1 MRALATGIALATT
14 MALGPAPAQQAFRCT
29 DEQGR
34 VTYQERPCPPAV
46 SERKVDTT
54 PANPD
59 YDPAQRERVLKQGD
73 EAQRRLEERAAREE
87 AERAKRQAERELEEK
102 REREAREREAARE
115 AVPVYYWPG
124 NLSGSRPSVP
134 PPRPRSL
141 PNPVPKAPAP
151 PTR

>member
-1 MRALATGIALATT
+1 MRALAIGIALAVTVVP
-14 MALGPAPAQQAFRCT
+14 GPAPAQQAYRCT

-34 VTYQERPCPPAV
+34 VTYQERPCPTAA

-59 YDPAQRERVLKQGD
+59 YDPAQRERVLKQGE
-73 EAQRRLEERAAREE
+73 EAQRRLEERAARDE
-87 AERAKRQAERELEEK
+87 AERKKRQAERELEEK
-102 REREAREREAARE
+102 REREMREREEARE

-124 NLSGSRPSVP
+124 NLSGNRPAVP
-134 PPRPRSL
+134 PPRPRPL
-141 PNPVPKAPAP
+141 PKPVPKAPAP